1 MFDLQYCGYTGT
13 ELCTV
18 VETMYS
24 YEVLFSVTG
33 DTVFGKLLLRVRLYN
48 QHHFH

>member
-1 MFDLQYCGYTGT
+1 MVNITVFIYSLVIGT

-24 YEVLFSVTG
+24 YEILFSVTG
-33 DTVFGKLLLRVRLYN
+33 DTVFGEFVV
-48 QHHFH
+48 

>member
-1 MFDLQYCGYTGT
+1 MVIIIVLVICAQFDYIGT

-24 YEVLFSVTG
+24 YEVLFGVTG
-33 DTVFGKLLLRVRLYN
+33 DTVFGELMMHR
-48 QHHFH
+48 